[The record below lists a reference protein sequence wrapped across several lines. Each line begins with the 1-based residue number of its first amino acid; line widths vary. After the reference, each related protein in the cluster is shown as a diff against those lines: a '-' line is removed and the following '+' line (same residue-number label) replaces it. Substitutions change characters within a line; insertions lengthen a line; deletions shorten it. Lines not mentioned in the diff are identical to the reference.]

1 MMLSREFKSTMLI
14 RILGITKIPMIWFCK
29 PSVVEIDEDHCVL
42 KIKLKR
48 KTKNHVNSMYIG
60 ALTVGADLAGGILAL
75 ELVNK
80 SGRKMNPVFK
90 DMQANYLKRAEGN
103 VYFSCTEGAKIKEM
117 VKKAVD
123 TGERINQPVNITA
136 TVPDK
141 LGNKPVAEFV
151 LTLSLKDITPK
162 YTL

>member
-103 VYFSCTEGAKIKEM
+103 VYFTCTGGAKIKEM

>member
-1 MMLSREFKSTMLI
+1 MMFSREFKSTMLI
-14 RILGITKIPMIWFCK
+14 WMLGITKIPMIWYCK

-90 DMQANYLKRAEGN
+90 DMQANYLKRAEGH
-103 VYFSCTEGAKIKEM
+103 VYFTCTEGEKIKEM
-117 VKKAVD
+117 VQKAVD

-136 TVPDK
+136 TVPNK
-141 LGNKPVAEFV
+141 LGNEPVAEFV
-151 LTLSLKDITPK
+151 LTLSLKELKPK
-162 YTL
+162 

>member
-1 MMLSREFKSTMLI
+1 MMFSREFKSTMLI
-14 RILGITKIPMIWFCK
+14 RMLGITKIPMIWFCK

-90 DMQANYLKRAEGN
+90 DMQANYLKRAEGD
-103 VYFSCTEGAKIKEM
+103 VYFTCTEGDKIKDM
-117 VKKAVD
+117 VQKAVD
-123 TGERINQPVNITA
+123 TSERINQPVNITA

-141 LGNKPVAEFV
+141 LGDEPVAEFV

-162 YTL
+162 

>member
-1 MMLSREFKSTMLI
+1 MLSREFKSTMLI

-90 DMQANYLKRAEGN
+90 DMQANYLKRGW
-103 VYFSCTEGAKIKEM
+103 
-117 VKKAVD
+117 
-123 TGERINQPVNITA
+123 
-136 TVPDK
+136 
-141 LGNKPVAEFV
+141 
-151 LTLSLKDITPK
+151 
-162 YTL
+162 

>member
-1 MMLSREFKSTMLI
+1 MLSREFKSTMLI

>member
-1 MMLSREFKSTMLI
+1 M
-14 RILGITKIPMIWFCK
+14 LGITKIPMIWYCK

-90 DMQANYLKRAEGN
+90 DMQANYLKRAEGH
-103 VYFSCTEGAKIKEM
+103 VYFTCTEGGKIKEM
-117 VKKAVD
+117 VQKAVD

-136 TVPDK
+136 TVPNK
-141 LGNKPVAEFV
+141 LGNEPVAEFV
-151 LTLSLKDITPK
+151 LTLSLKELKPK
-162 YTL
+162 